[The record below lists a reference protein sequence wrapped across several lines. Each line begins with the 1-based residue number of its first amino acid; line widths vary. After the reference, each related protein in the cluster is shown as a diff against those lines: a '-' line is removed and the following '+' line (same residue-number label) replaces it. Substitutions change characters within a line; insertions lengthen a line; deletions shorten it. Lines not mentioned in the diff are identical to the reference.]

1 MFLSS
6 DGGILRTENESESEE
21 STMADEK
28 KQEII
33 VTGEVQEESGSA
45 GETQKESGQNTQ
57 TVHTETKTDEKKRW
71 NFSGFG
77 VKKWVALAAAVLV
90 VCGVLSLIFRVDLPR
105 AQQIAQQAAGG
116 QAQIISQEIDSDFL
130 FFNEYSFELVT
141 ADGVY
146 CEVELDAFGNVTSIE
161 QEGWRR

>member
-1 MFLSS
+1 
-6 DGGILRTENESESEE
+6 
-21 STMADEK
+21 MADEK

-77 VKKWVALAAAVLV
+77 VKKWVALAAA
-90 VCGVLSLIFRVDLPR
+90 
-105 AQQIAQQAAGG
+105 GG

>member
-1 MFLSS
+1 M
-6 DGGILRTENESESEE
+6 
-21 STMADEK
+21 
-28 KQEII
+28 
-33 VTGEVQEESGSA
+33 
-45 GETQKESGQNTQ
+45 
-57 TVHTETKTDEKKRW
+57 
-71 NFSGFG
+71 
-77 VKKWVALAAAVLV
+77 
-90 VCGVLSLIFRVDLPR
+90 VCGILSLIFRVDLPR